1 MSTATVSQTTLT
13 AEEFLALPD
22 NDRRSELIAGRIIEM
37 PPPGFRHGYVCSL
50 IVRRIGRYLDQHDMG
65 RLCSNDSGVITAR
78 VPDSVRG
85 PDVVYYSY
93 DRLPASE
100 SPEGYP
106 DLAPDLTFDV
116 KSPSESWNDLL
127 TKVTELLRAGVDT
140 VCLVDP
146 DRQLAQV
153 YRSQEPVRIVNADG
167 VLEFPEILPGFRVTL
182 AELLA

>member
-13 AEEFLALPD
+13 AEEFFALPD
-22 NDRRSELIAGRIIEM
+22 NDRRSELVAGRIIEM
-37 PPPGFRHGYVCSL
+37 PPPGFRHGNVCSL

-78 VPDSVRG
+78 LPDSVRG

-116 KSPSESWNDLL
+116 KSPSNSWADLL
-127 TKVTELLRAGVDT
+127 TKVTELLHAGVDT

-146 DRQLAQV
+146 DRKLAQV

-167 VLEFPEILPGFRVTL
+167 VLEFPEILPGFRVAL